1 MINDT
6 HVLDTSALLAHYFDE
21 PGADVVEQLWAT
33 GSARPGV
40 SAVTVAEL
48 RHRLDEEMSDS
59 GEAREAADAYLNEL
73 TVCLPVDRM
82 VAEFAWQL
90 KEAIA
95 ERIPLADALIAATA
109 RAAGAVLV
117 HRNPHFER
125 IPHTVVDQ
133 VVLPLKTGE
142 QGSSPGP

>member
-1 MINDT
+1 MINVT